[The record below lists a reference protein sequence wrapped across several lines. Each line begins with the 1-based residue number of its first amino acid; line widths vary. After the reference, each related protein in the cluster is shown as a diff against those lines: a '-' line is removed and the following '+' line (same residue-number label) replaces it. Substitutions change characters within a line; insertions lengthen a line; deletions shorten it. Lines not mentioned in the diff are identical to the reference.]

1 MAQKKTNPRPN
12 GNGVSVKVDL
22 LGMVK
27 DIAALKVGKVG
38 WLVAATAHIGLA
50 AFLIVYIDFGFG
62 RIEARFQQLE
72 ERQEIRFQQQEERQE
87 KRFQQQEER
96 FQQQE
101 ERFEEILKRLP
112 PPPDN

>member
-1 MAQKKTNPRPN
+1 MAQKKSNPRPN
-12 GNGVSVKVDL
+12 SNGNGATVKIDL

-50 AFLIVYIDFGFG
+50 AFLIVYINFGFD
-62 RIEARFQQLE
+62 RMEARFERFE

-87 KRFQQQEER
+87 ER
-96 FQQQE
+96 FQRVEERQE

-112 PPPDN
+112 LPPEN